1 MSSGM
6 FLPAALSLAAFTSE
20 QLIFGASENPQLD
33 IAGGIW
39 TPPQYSE
46 PALTILSVIQPPFT
60 ISARQGSPVQVDYV
74 FDAVFRLTHAR
85 RLRKTSHPVLTGA
98 NISDHAY
105 IEPARVTL
113 EIGMSDA
120 MASYSQG
127 VWTGFSTKSISAWQV
142 IKSLQISKTLITLT
156 TRLDTYINCLVL
168 DATAPD
174 DNKTKHA
181 LKASIVLEE
190 TLSASVTSVQSVS
203 ARSQST
209 DSTSN
214 GVIQSRA
221 PNSAQLEQNA
231 LPSDLY
237 PGVKTY
243 PQIPGSG
250 DVSSNNWSRTLD

>member
-1 MSSGM
+1 MSSGI
-6 FLPAALSLAAFTSE
+6 FLPSALSLAAFTSE
-20 QLIFGASENPQLD
+20 QIIFGSSDAPQVE
-33 IAGGIW
+33 IEGGVW
-39 TPPQYSE
+39 TPPQYSQ

-60 ISARQGSPVQVDYV
+60 ISPRQGSPVQVDYI
-74 FDAVFRLTHAR
+74 FDAVFKITHSR

-105 IEPARVTL
+105 IEPSRITL
-113 EIGMSDA
+113 EVGMSDA

-142 IKSLQISKTLITLT
+142 IKGFQVGKTLITLT
-156 TRLDTYINCLVL
+156 TRLDTYVNCLL
-168 DATAPD
+168 IDATTPD

-181 LKASIVLEE
+181 LKASLVLEE
-190 TLSASVTSVQSVS
+190 TLSASVASVQTVS
-203 ARSQST
+203 ARSQT
-209 DSTSN
+209 TGSTSN
-214 GVIQSRA
+214 GVIQSRP

-237 PGVKTY
+237 PNVKTY

-250 DVSSNNWSRTLD
+250 DVSSNNWSRTVN